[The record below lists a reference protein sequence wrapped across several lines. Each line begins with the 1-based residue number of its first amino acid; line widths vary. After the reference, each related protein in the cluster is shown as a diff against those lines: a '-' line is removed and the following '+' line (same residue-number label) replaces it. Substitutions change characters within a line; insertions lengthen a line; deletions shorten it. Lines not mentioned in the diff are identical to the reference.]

1 MRRDFTPNEPPLRQ
15 AFTLIELLVVIA
27 IIAILIGLLLPAVQK
42 VRQAAARMQCANNL
56 KQIGLAVHNYH
67 DALNGFPRYRRC
79 DTSSGLYDANC
90 YSLTSATIW
99 TGPGEVWW
107 APYDNRPSPSN
118 PTNAQG
124 GPNPDNTYSN
134 GGYPAG
140 LLWPFI
146 EGNQKIFK
154 CPNGIDP
161 VTGQAFQVS
170 YGMNYVS
177 GGPNGKTLVELTNA
191 NGTSNILI
199 VWDHGKTP
207 GCADS
212 SHAAT
217 ANNPRGPWPF
227 PDTTN
232 PKSHYPDQRHNGL
245 FNVLYCDGHV
255 SAMNPAD
262 LTTSLFLANG
272 ATPRYP

>member
-1 MRRDFTPNEPPLRQ
+1 MPARAHDTPTRLSIRCRS

-27 IIAILIGLLLPAVQK
+27 IIAVLIGLLLPAVQK
-42 VRQAAARMQCANNL
+42 VRAAAARIQCQNNL
-56 KQIGLAVHNYH
+56 KQIGLAIHNYH
-67 DALNGFPRYRRC
+67 DALGAFPRYRRC
-79 DTSSGLYDANC
+79 DTTSGLYDANC

-99 TGPGEVWW
+99 TGPNEVWW
-107 APYDNRPSPSN
+107 APYDNRPAPSS

-124 GPNPDNTYSN
+124 SPNPDNSYNN

-140 LLWPFI
+140 FLWPYI

-154 CPNGIDP
+154 CPIGIDM
-161 VTGQAFQVS
+161 TNGAAYQVS

-177 GGPNGKTLVELTNA
+177 GGPNGQNLVTLTNG
-191 NGTSNILI
+191 NGSSNILI

-212 SHAAT
+212 THAAT
-217 ANNPRGPWPF
+217 AATPRGPWPW

-232 PKSHYPDQRHNGL
+232 PSQRHMNV
-245 FNVLYCDGHV
+245 FNVLYCDGH
-255 SAMNPAD
+255 SSSISQND
-262 LTTSLFLANG
+262 LLTSLFLANG
-272 ATPRYP
+272 STPTFP

>member
-1 MRRDFTPNEPPLRQ
+1 MSRRQ

-42 VRQAAARMQCANNL
+42 VREAAARMQCTNNL

-67 DALNGFPRYRRC
+67 DTLGTFPRYRRC
-79 DTSSGLYDANC
+79 DTTSGLYDANC
-90 YSLTSATIW
+90 FSLTSATIW

-107 APYDNRPSPSN
+107 APYDNRPAPSTT
-118 PTNAQG
+118 TNAQG
-124 GPNPDNTYSN
+124 SPNPDNTYAN

-140 LLWPFI
+140 LLWPYI
-146 EGNQKIFK
+146 EGNLKIFK
-154 CPNGIDP
+154 CPKGKDT
-161 VTGQAFQVS
+161 VTGQEFQCS
-170 YGMNYVS
+170 YGMNYVN
-177 GGPNGKTLVELTNA
+177 GGPNGKTLVELTNG

-217 ANNPRGPWPF
+217 PANPRGPWPF
-227 PDTTN
+227 PDATN
-232 PKSHYPDQRHNGL
+232 PKTHYPDQRHVTV
-245 FNVLYCDGHV
+245 FNVLFCDGHCTG
-255 SAMNPAD
+255 MNQQG
-262 LTTSLFLANG
+262 LTEGGKSLFLANG
-272 ATPRYP
+272 DTPSYP